1 MFHQK
6 GQIIAIVSGI
16 LNITAFSH
24 LVMNVHV
31 TKNTENL
38 TFTWILLVL
47 LSQSLLIIYGIIN
60 NAYGIYIPASIL
72 IIGILYISYVKINY
86 SDNQSVTSGLVDK
99 EILQP

>member
-6 GQIIAIVSGI
+6 GQIIAIISGI
-16 LNITAFSH
+16 LNITAFSY

-47 LSQSLLIIYGIIN
+47 LSQSLLILYGIIN
-60 NAYGIYIPASIL
+60 NAYGIYIPSSVLIL
-72 IIGILYISYVKINY
+72 GILYISYVKINY
-86 SDNQSVTSGLVDK
+86 SDNQAVTSSLVDK
-99 EILQP
+99 EILQQ

>member
-16 LNITAFSH
+16 LTITAFSH

-38 TFTWILLVL
+38 TFTWMLLVIL
-47 LSQSLLIIYGIIN
+47 GQSLLIIYGIMN
-60 NAYGIYIPASIL
+60 NAYGIYIPAFIF
-72 IIGILYISYVKINY
+72 IIGILYIFYVKINY
-86 SDNQSVTSGLVDK
+86 SANQTVTSDLVNK
-99 EILQP
+99 EILQQ